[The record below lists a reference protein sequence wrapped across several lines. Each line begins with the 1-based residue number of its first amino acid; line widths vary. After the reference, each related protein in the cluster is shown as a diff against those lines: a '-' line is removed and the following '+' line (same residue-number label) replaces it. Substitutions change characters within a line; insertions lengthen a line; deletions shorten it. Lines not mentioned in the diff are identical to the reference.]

1 MQRLYQGLGLLAPA
15 PVDAGNGQD
24 AWLAGLLPRLRD
36 YVSHRLMHLT
46 AEAGHPGLKQS
57 FGQVLAAIGP
67 GGGRI
72 QQMADAH
79 GVSKQAI
86 SAIATELEELG
97 YIHRVSDP
105 ADARQVLL
113 HFTGRGLGLIADSVA
128 SVDALYAE
136 LSRLAG
142 AAGMETFCGVLR
154 DLYRGLHLEEDVFGN
169 SAALDIRALARQL
182 QQQLG
187 EEGARALGQLLLSPA
202 QAEA

>member
-1 MQRLYQGLGLLAPA
+1 
-15 PVDAGNGQD
+15 
-24 AWLAGLLPRLRD
+24 
-36 YVSHRLMHLT
+36 
-46 AEAGHPGLKQS
+46 
-57 FGQVLAAIGP
+57 
-67 GGGRI
+67 
-72 QQMADAH
+72 
-79 GVSKQAI
+79 VSKQAI

-113 HFTGRGLGLIADSVA
+113 HFTGRGLGLIADSAA
-128 SVDALYAE
+128 SVDTLYAE
-136 LSRLAG
+136 LTRLAG
-142 AAGMETFCGVLR
+142 AARMETFCGVLR